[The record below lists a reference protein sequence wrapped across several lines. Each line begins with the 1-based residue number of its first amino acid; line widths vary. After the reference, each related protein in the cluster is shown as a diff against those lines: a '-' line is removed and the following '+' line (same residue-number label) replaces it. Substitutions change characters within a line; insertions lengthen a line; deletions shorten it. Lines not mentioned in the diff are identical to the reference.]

1 MAIWLCKEGREKFI
15 INAPT
20 LQEAEAAVEMWNA
33 VVLGE
38 YNPKT
43 NSIKI

>member
-15 INAPT
+15 INAKT
-20 LQEAEAAVEMWNA
+20 LEEAEGAVEIWNG

-43 NSIKI
+43 NSIK

>member
-1 MAIWLCKEGREKFI
+1 MATWLCKEGREKFI

-20 LQEAEAAVEMWNA
+20 LEAAESAVELWNA

-43 NSIKI
+43 NSVKI